1 MILMNYRRDSNL
13 SRPICVGIGLVA
25 LDVVFNGKRNLP
37 IGFYAGG
44 SCGNVMAI
52 LSYLGW
58 ETFPIARL
66 RNNTAGNMLL
76 RDLENF
82 GVNNSLI
89 SLKDDGS
96 TPIIIH
102 RVLHD
107 KEGNPKH
114 RFEFR
119 DPETGSYL
127 PSYKPVLSA
136 CVDTIFEN
144 KPPASVFYLDRVNRA
159 SVEMAKKSK
168 GQGSFVFYE
177 PSSYKDDK
185 LHNECLLYADIV
197 KFSNDRISNYQE
209 LFPVCQRELEIMTL
223 GDKGL
228 VYRRWKQTEWT
239 SIPAYQIP
247 CLVDA
252 AGSGDWCT
260 AGIIYHL
267 FSQTT
272 NNTFEIK
279 KVEASLNFGQELAA
293 LNCLFFGARGVMY
306 AMEKDIFW
314 NNVSGFS
321 SQESHEEVCKYS
333 SLKKSVVNGE
343 EIDFASLF

>member
-1 MILMNYRRDSNL
+1 MNYKNKLEISK
-13 SRPICVGIGLVA
+13 PTCVGIGLVA
-25 LDVVFNGKRNLP
+25 LDVLFSDKLNTP

-66 RNNTAGNMLL
+66 RNNEAGNILI

-89 SLKDDGS
+89 SMKEDGS

-102 RVLHD
+102 RVLKGKD
-107 KEGNPKH
+107 GNPKH

-119 DPETGSYL
+119 DPETGGYL

-136 CVDTIFEN
+136 CVDSIFES
-144 KPPASVFYLDRVNRA
+144 KPKSDVFYLDRVNRA
-159 SVEMAKKSK
+159 SIEMAKKSK
-168 GQGSFVFYE
+168 EQNAFIFFE

-185 LHNECLLYADIV
+185 IHRECLSYADIV
-197 KFSNDRISNYQE
+197 KFSNDRITNYQD
-209 LFPVCQRELEIMTL
+209 LFPICERELEIMTQ
-223 GDKGL
+223 GDEGL
-228 VYRRWKQTEWT
+228 LYRLRNQRKWT
-239 SIPAYQIP
+239 SIPAYDIS

-260 AGIIYHL
+260 SGIIYSL
-267 FSQTT
+267 FGQ
-272 NNTFEIK
+272 FVDIVFDLQ
-279 KVEASLNFGQELAA
+279 KVESALKFGQALAA
-293 LNCLFFGARGVMY
+293 LNCSFMGARGIMY
-306 AMEKDIFW
+306 AMEKDVFLDTIDNF
-314 NNVSGFS
+314 FS
-321 SQESHEEVCKYS
+321 NTNYTDYSQYS
-333 SLKKSVVNGE
+333 NAIKRVRISEDLTLGT
-343 EIDFASLF
+343 LY